1 MKHRNFCCL
10 LVVLLSLIYI
20 QIPLVVGI
28 DSQDRDGKDKHI
40 MNGSNNDNPPGNT
53 LTPSSATVATTT
65 LPVPI
70 LETCTDRTSYNLH
83 TCQSSEPCNTLPK
96 DCFECKFNCSCVYG
110 QEVAVSCHPKTEQIS
125 ACKEFNTTM
134 ICRYCYQT
142 EPWEHTCEG
151 TDQCQA
157 VSSPREMFTSN
168 CTVRSD
174 VLCMGNR
181 SFPKRLPCN
190 WTSGYKWSTAL
201 LLSITLG
208 GFGADRFYLGHWQ
221 EGIGKLFSFG
231 GLGVWTIMDVIL
243 IAIRYLGP
251 ADGSL
256 YI

>member
-1 MKHRNFCCL
+1 MYQPRLSGFLITFLAFTSHF
-10 LVVLLSLIYI
+10 LSLTE
-20 QIPLVVGI
+20 GI
-28 DSQDRDGKDKHI
+28 DSQDRDGKENDMTDGNK
-40 MNGSNNDNPPGNT
+40 NDTPFSNIYGA
-53 LTPSSATVATTT
+53 SSTSTTSQTVV
-65 LPVPI
+65 VP
-70 LETCTDRTSYNLH
+70 ESCVDRSGHNRNK
-83 TCQSSEPCNTLPK
+83 CPQDVSCANLPK
-96 DCFECKFNCSCVYG
+96 DCFECSFNCTCVYG
-110 QEVAVSCHPKTEQIS
+110 QEVEVKCYPREKSSSCEEIS
-125 ACKEFNTTM
+125 MNMT
-134 ICRYCYQT
+134 CRYCYQT
-142 EPWEHTCEG
+142 EHWEHTCEG
-151 TDQCQA
+151 TDNCQA

-168 CTVRSD
+168 CTVNSD
-174 VLCMGNR
+174 ILCLGNR

>member
-1 MKHRNFCCL
+1 MKGWSFCCFMISS
-10 LVVLLSLIYI
+10 VAIITHLISSTEC
-20 QIPLVVGI
+20 I
-28 DSQDRDGKDKHI
+28 DSQDRGAKGIQEMDGSK
-40 MNGSNNDNPPGNT
+40 NDTPPGNT
-53 LTPSSATVATTT
+53 LTAPAATTT
-65 LPVPI
+65 TTTMPSTLVECSDHSGHGIHKCLPS
-70 LETCTDRTSYNLH
+70 L
-83 TCQSSEPCNTLPK
+83 PCNKLAK
-96 DCFECKFNCSCVYG
+96 ECLKCDFNCTCVYG
-110 QEVAVSCHPKTEQIS
+110 QEVSVTCKAKKKTSSCEGDFIEKMT
-125 ACKEFNTTM
+125 
-134 ICRYCYQT
+134 CRYCYQT
-142 EPWEHTCEG
+142 ASWEHTCEG
-151 TDQCQA
+151 NEQCQA
-157 VSSPREMFTSN
+157 VNSPREMFTSN
-168 CTVRSD
+168 CTVKSD
-174 VLCMGNR
+174 ILCLGNR